1 MSAAVR
7 KFKPNAVMTPETMHA
22 IMDEVEEY
30 YQRYKRVRD
39 KLRRQKP
46 GSEAY
51 LDTLPHAWVAL
62 ATLGTKVESATLAI
76 DEFEDALPD
85 KPGRAERT
93 TMAEENPAQLGRRG
107 SGTQAPG
114 SQLVRSGLQ
123 GGHSNERQ
131 SETVKAASN
140 SHSRARC

>member
-1 MSAAVR
+1 MSLAVR
-7 KFKPNAVMTPETMHA
+7 KLKRNPVITPETMHA

-62 ATLGTKVESATLAI
+62 ATLGTKVESAALAI
-76 DEFEDALPD
+76 DELEDALPD
-85 KPGRAERT
+85 EPGTGKRT
-93 TMAEENPAQLGRRG
+93 T
-107 SGTQAPG
+107 T
-114 SQLVRSGLQ
+114 
-123 GGHSNERQ
+123 
-131 SETVKAASN
+131 T
-140 SHSRARC
+140 

>member
-1 MSAAVR
+1 MSLAAR
-7 KFKPNAVMTPETMHA
+7 KLKRNPVITPETMHA

-46 GSEAY
+46 GSDAY

-62 ATLGTKVESATLAI
+62 ATLGTKVESAALAI

-85 KPGRAERT
+85 EPGTREQT
-93 TMAEENPAQLGRRG
+93 IMADDDSCSGSVGTPRR
-107 SGTQAPG
+107 SSHEP
-114 SQLVRSGLQ
+114 
-123 GGHSNERQ
+123 
-131 SETVKAASN
+131 KAAS
-140 SHSRARC
+140 SHA